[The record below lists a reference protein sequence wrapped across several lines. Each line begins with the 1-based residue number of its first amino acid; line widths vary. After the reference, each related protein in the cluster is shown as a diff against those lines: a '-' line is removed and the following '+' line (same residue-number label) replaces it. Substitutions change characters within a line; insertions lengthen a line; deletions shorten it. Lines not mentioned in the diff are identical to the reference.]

1 MLMTES
7 MDHVR
12 IVVFGRVQGV
22 GFRAFAHR
30 VARGLGLRG
39 EVWNRADG
47 AVELEA
53 EGERAMLEQLAETLR
68 RGAPSS
74 EVTAID
80 LEWSAGPSRH
90 PSFRISASRPR

>member
-1 MLMTES
+1 

-22 GFRAFAHR
+22 GFRAFALR
-30 VARGLGLRG
+30 AGRGLGLRG
-39 EVWNRADG
+39 AVWNRADG

-53 EGERAMLEQLAETLR
+53 EGERAMLETMIETLR

-74 EVTAID
+74 EVTGVGVT
-80 LEWSAGPSRH
+80 WSDGPSRH
-90 PSFRISASRPR
+90 DAFTVTPSRPR